1 MKKYAL
7 LLLPLLLAGCFE
19 ARQDAAAPV
28 VAYGVDPGAGS
39 TGMHTVLNG
48 DTVYTVS
55 RQYNLPIRDIITL
68 NSMSAPYKLSVGYRI
83 KLPPPNDYQV
93 KKGDSLQSIAHTFD
107 VSVSELARMNHLAA
121 PYTVSEGQTLRL
133 PTPRPPEARREE
145 AAFQPPMRMDSV
157 AREPLSAPVTKTASK
172 GVTPPVPGR
181 SPAPSAPAAPAQ
193 IEPASAASGP
203 LKMPQTPAR
212 ADTGKF
218 MWPIDGKIIS
228 GYGPKPGGLHNDGIN
243 IKAPK
248 GTPVRAAENG
258 VVVYSGSKLEGYG
271 NLVLVRHQ
279 DKWMTAYAHLDKT
292 LIKKGDV
299 VKRGQAIGT
308 VGSSGQVDTPQLHFE
323 VRKGTSAVNP
333 QSYL

>member
-1 MKKYAL
+1 MNKIVL
-7 LLLPLLLAGCFE
+7 ILLPLLLSGCLE

-28 VAYGVDPGAGS
+28 VTYGVAPGAGS
-39 TGMHTVLNG
+39 TGMHTVLDG

-55 RQYNLPIRDIITL
+55 QQYNLPIRDIITL
-68 NSMSAPYKLSVGYRI
+68 NSISAPYKLSVGYRI

-93 KKGDSLQSIAHTFD
+93 KKGDSLQSIAQTFD
-107 VSVSELARMNHLAA
+107 VSVSQLARMNNLAA
-121 PYTVSEGQTLRL
+121 PYQVSEGQTLRL
-133 PTPRPPEARREE
+133 PSPQAPVREDV
-145 AAFQPPMRMDSV
+145 AFQTPLKMDAVSRLPLPAPASSPQKTAAAPVPPRAPAGV
-157 AREPLSAPVTKTASK
+157 ARV
-172 GVTPPVPGR
+172 
-181 SPAPSAPAAPAQ
+181 
-193 IEPASAASGP
+193 EPASAASTSV
-203 LKMPQTPAR
+203 KMPKTPPR

-218 MWPIDGKIIS
+218 MWPVEGKVIS
-228 GYGPKPGGLHNDGIN
+228 GYGPKPGGLHNDGLN
-243 IKAPK
+243 IKAPR

-258 VVVYSGSKLEGYG
+258 VVVYTGNKLEGYG

-299 VKRGQAIGT
+299 VKRGQALGT
-308 VGSSGQVDTPQLHFE
+308 VGSSGQVDSPQLHFE